1 MKKIVPFNNV
11 LTFNTDVREITAIS
25 LEHDIKTEEDAIS
38 GTFYITGEYKITD
51 GQLDKEKFSF
61 ELPFDIALG
70 CNYNLDTIVVD
81 IDDFRYE
88 LLDRNKLKV
97 NIDLYIDGEVIE
109 PVNDKE
115 SEETDPLF
123 TEEEIREMNDNM
135 EEESTSDTEEAR
147 EPVEDDATPSKQEV
161 KMTEEPIITP
171 ISDDLDLLDEMLK
184 DKKEEKMED
193 NKTEINIENE
203 NENNNENINIFNGFN
218 EEEQYVTY
226 HVYPVTENDTLDK
239 IMEKYN
245 VTKED
250 LGKYNNIEDIHPGDK
265 LIIPANN
272 NDK

>member
-25 LEHDIKTEEDAIS
+25 LEHDIKTEENAIS

-51 GQLDKEKFSF
+51 GQLDREKFSF
-61 ELPFDIALG
+61 DLPFDIALG

-88 LLDRNKLKV
+88 LIDRNQLKV
-97 NIDLYIDGEVIE
+97 NIDLYIDGEVVEQVEETE
-109 PVNDKE
+109 PISEKE
-115 SEETDPLF
+115 SEETAEKSNAEEELF
-123 TEEEIREMNDNM
+123 TEEEIRAMKDDEEENDNNL
-135 EEESTSDTEEAR
+135 ETTKDIK
-147 EPVEDDATPSKQEV
+147 D
-161 KMTEEPIITP
+161 PIITK
-171 ISDDLDLLDEMLK
+171 IDNNLDLLDEMLK
-184 DKKEEKMED
+184 NKEEEPMEET
-193 NKTEINIENE
+193 KTDINIENE
-203 NENNNENINIFNGFN
+203 NNNDNNNINIFNGFN

-250 LGKYNNIEDIHPGDK
+250 LAKYNNIDDIHTGDK

>member
-1 MKKIVPFNNV
+1 MILVRKIVPFNNV

-61 ELPFDIALG
+61 DLPFDIALG
-70 CNYNLDTIVVD
+70 CNYNLDTLVVD

-88 LLDRNKLKV
+88 LLDCNKLKV

-109 PVNDKE
+109 PVAKETDEIEEQTND
-115 SEETDPLF
+115 EETNNEEELF
-123 TEEEIREMNDNM
+123 TKEEIREMRDDM
-135 EEESTSDTEEAR
+135 EEDNKVEEITE
-147 EPVEDDATPSKQEV
+147 DIQ
-161 KMTEEPIITP
+161 EPITTKI
-171 ISDDLDLLDEMLK
+171 DDNLDLLDKMLK
-184 DKKEEKMED
+184 NIKEEPMEETNTD
-193 NKTEINIENE
+193 INIENE
-203 NENNNENINIFNGFN
+203 NNNNNINIFNGFN
-218 EEEQYVTY
+218 EEEKYVTY

-245 VTKED
+245 VSKED
-250 LGKYNNIEDIHPGDK
+250 LAKYNNIEDIHTGDK

-272 NDK
+272 DDK

>member
-1 MKKIVPFNNV
+1 MRKIVPFNNV

-61 ELPFDIALG
+61 DLPFDIALG
-70 CNYNLDTIVVD
+70 CNYNLDTLVVD

-88 LLDRNKLKV
+88 LLDRNELKV

-109 PVNDKE
+109 PVNEEYKE
-115 SEETDPLF
+115 TEEQTNDEELF
-123 TEEEIREMNDNM
+123 TEDEMREMKDDM
-135 EEESTSDTEEAR
+135 EEDNEVEETTN
-147 EPVEDDATPSKQEV
+147 EIK
-161 KMTEEPIITP
+161 EPIITK
-171 ISDDLDLLDEMLK
+171 IDDNLDLLDEMLK
-184 DKKEEKMED
+184 SKKEEPMEET
-193 NKTEINIENE
+193 KTDVNVG
-203 NENNNENINIFNGFN
+203 NENNNNNINIFSGFN

-250 LGKYNNIEDIHPGDK
+250 LAKYNNIEDIHTGDK

>member
-1 MKKIVPFNNV
+1 MIFVKKIVPFNNV
-11 LTFNTDVREITAIS
+11 LTFNTDVSEITAIS
-25 LEHDIKTEEDAIS
+25 LEHDIKTEKDAIS

-51 GQLDKEKFSF
+51 GQLDREKFSF
-61 ELPFDIALG
+61 DLPFDIALG
-70 CNYNLDTIVVD
+70 CNYNLDTLVVD

-88 LLDRNKLKV
+88 LLERNKLKV

-109 PVNDKE
+109 PVNEELKE
-115 SEETDPLF
+115 VEEETNNEEELF
-123 TEEEIREMNDNM
+123 TDEEIREMKDDM
-135 EEESTSDTEEAR
+135 EEDDEVEKTSD
-147 EPVEDDATPSKQEV
+147 DIK
-161 KMTEEPIITP
+161 EPIITK
-171 ISDDLDLLDEMLK
+171 IDDNLDLLDEMLK
-184 DKKEEKMED
+184 NKKEEPMEEA
-193 NKTEINIENE
+193 KTDINIENE
-203 NENNNENINIFNGFN
+203 NSNENINIFNGFN

-250 LGKYNNIEDIHPGDK
+250 LAKYNNIEDIHTGDK

>member
-1 MKKIVPFNNV
+1 MILVKKIVPFNNV

-25 LEHDIKTEEDAIS
+25 LEHDIKTEEDAIG

-70 CNYNLDTIVVD
+70 CNYNLDTLVVD

-88 LLDRNKLKV
+88 LLDHNKLKV

-109 PVNDKE
+109 AVNDDE
-115 SEETDPLF
+115 NDALF
-123 TEEEIREMNDNM
+123 TEGEIRELNDNM
-135 EEESTSDTEEAR
+135 EGDNNLENEETKIDEQ
-147 EPVEDDATPSKQEV
+147 PEV
-161 KMTEEPIITP
+161 LEEPIVTP
-171 ISDDLDLLDEMLK
+171 VKDNFNLLDEMLK
-184 DKKEEKMED
+184 DEKEENMEG

-203 NENNNENINIFNGFN
+203 SENNNINIFNGFN

-226 HVYPVTENDTLDK
+226 HVYPVTESDTLDK
-239 IMEKYN
+239 IMEKFN

-250 LGKYNNIEDIHPGDK
+250 LAKYNNIEDIHTGDK

>member
-1 MKKIVPFNNV
+1 MILVRKIVPFNNV

-61 ELPFDIALG
+61 DLPFDIALG
-70 CNYNLDTIVVD
+70 SNYNLDTLIVD

-88 LLDRNKLKV
+88 LLDRNQLKV

-109 PVNDKE
+109 PANDDVE
-115 SEETDPLF
+115 EETN
-123 TEEEIREMNDNM
+123 EEELFNEDEIRDMKKDMKEDNKV
-135 EEESTSDTEEAR
+135 EEITE
-147 EPVEDDATPSKQEV
+147 DIQ
-161 KMTEEPIITP
+161 EPIITK
-171 ISDDLDLLDEMLK
+171 IDDNLNLLDEMLK
-184 DKKEEKMED
+184 NKKEENMEE
-193 NKTEINIENE
+193 NKTDINIEND
-203 NENNNENINIFNGFN
+203 NDNNNINIFNGFN

-250 LGKYNNIEDIHPGDK
+250 LAKYNNIEDIHTGDK